1 MCPGTPL
8 SYDRLEGGRRGPSL
22 GVFPHLPRAVG
33 DGPIALF
40 APRKPEI
47 LAEPEQPGG
56 GSHRVIAEP
65 VREPVEI
72 AVAAFHYGRRHVE
85 AAVGAETAEKAVAE
99 AIAADAGVALAWID
113 AMLDRGDRRSEEHT
127 SELQSLMRISYA
139 VFCLKTTKKYMKT

>member
-1 MCPGTPL
+1 MRISDWSSDVCSSDL
-8 SYDRLEGGRRGPSL
+8 
-22 GVFPHLPRAVG
+22 
-33 DGPIALF
+33 PIALV
-40 APRKPEI
+40 APRKPEF

-113 AMLDRGDRRSEEHT
+113 AMLDRGDRRKIGRAH
-127 SELQSLMRISYA
+127 
-139 VFCLKTTKKYMKT
+139 V